1 MPTRLFYHKTQ
12 ATKNQNLTMMKR
24 NYLLLSWLLA
34 GLLVVSSCKRDFI
47 YGDITPNT
55 DRIIVEFTDAK
66 EAHSIAMDYTSSA
79 ILVDVADLEFMVR
92 SAVKNDETVKIR
104 ANSDIVNDYNT
115 ENGTSYN
122 SVPLNLFGF
131 ESTDIVLSASERK
144 KKVRIR
150 IKPSDV
156 AIGEWAIGLEIVST
170 SSGEVS
176 QLANKLVLIL
186 SVKNKY
192 DGVYHMKGFYIRTD
206 AVGAPY
212 NGPFETDVFMITTG
226 PNSVAMYS
234 DELGGFAQ
242 PFFDFGAGQLTA
254 FGNVGPEVTFNAS
267 DVASGIANYTGTPP
281 MTLYPGANSRY
292 VGGATPV
299 IYLKYYY
306 NPDPANRI
314 FADTLIYTG
323 PR

>member
-1 MPTRLFYHKTQ
+1 
-12 ATKNQNLTMMKR
+12 MMKR
-24 NYLLLSWLLA
+24 NYLLLSWLFA
-34 GLLVVSSCKRDFI
+34 SLLVVSSCKRDFI
-47 YGDITPNT
+47 YGDIHPNT

-66 EAHSIAMDYTSSA
+66 DAHSIAMDYTASA
-79 ILVDVADLEFMVR
+79 ITVDVADLQFMVR
-92 SAVKNDETVKIR
+92 SSVTKDETVKIR
-104 ANSDIVNDYNT
+104 SNSDIVNDYNA
-115 ENGTSYN
+115 ENGTTYS

-131 ESTDIVLSASERK
+131 ESTDIVLSASVRK
-144 KKVRIR
+144 KKVRLR

-176 QLANKLVLIL
+176 QLAKRVVLLL

-192 DGVYHMKGFYIRTD
+192 DGKYHMKGFYVRTD

-212 NGPFETDVFMITTG
+212 NGPFETDVQMITTG
-226 PNSVAMYS
+226 PASVAMYS
-234 DELGGFAQ
+234 DELGGYAQ
-242 PFFDFGAGQLTA
+242 PFFDYGSGGLTG

-267 DVASGIANYTGTPP
+267 DQASGIVNYTGAPV
-281 MTLYPGANSRY
+281 MTLFPGANSRY

-306 NPDPANRI
+306 NADPTNRL